1 MPRPTRRAAPFV
13 LAAALLAAAG
23 AAFAQPKVLNVYNW
37 AEYIAPDTLANF
49 EKETG
54 IKVRYDNF
62 DSNEVLHAKLVAGQ
76 TGYDIV
82 VPGAHFAKMQIEAG
96 LLQPLDRSKL
106 TNWGNLDPAL
116 LEQLA
121 KVDPGNKFLV
131 DWMWGYIA
139 VGVNTGKVKKA
150 LGDLPMPANAWDLVF
165 DPKYASR
172 LKSCGLSMLDS
183 ASEMLPVALHY
194 VGKPPFS
201 KNAAD
206 YAAAGEM
213 LKKVRPSVTR
223 FSSSG
228 YISDLANGG
237 LCAVIGYSGDINIAR
252 ARAIEGKTGQDI
264 VALVPST
271 GSMIFFDTMAI
282 PKDAKNVEAA
292 HQFINYILR
301 PEVHASLTNTV
312 FYANPNKAS
321 LKFVKPDVAN
331 NKTIFLPPEDLK
343 KMFVSETLPQD
354 LRRVQTR
361 TFTSFRAGK

>member
-1 MPRPTRRAAPFV
+1 MIRRAP
-13 LAAALLAAAG
+13 ALLAAAAALLVAATG
-23 AAFAQPKVLNVYNW
+23 ATAQQKVLNVYNW
-37 AEYIAPDTLANF
+37 AEYIAPDTLKNF

-62 DSNEVLHAKLVAGQ
+62 DTNEVLHAKLVAGK

-82 VPGAHFAKMQIEAG
+82 VPGAHFAKQQIEGG

-139 VGVNTGKVKKA
+139 VGINTEKVKKA

-165 DPKYASR
+165 DPKYASK
-172 LKSCGLSMLDS
+172 LKSCGVSFLDS

-194 VGKPPFS
+194 IGKPPFS
-201 KNAAD
+201 KDPKD

-213 LKKVRPSVTR
+213 LKKVRPSVGR

-228 YISDLANGG
+228 YISDLAAGG
-237 LCAVIGYSGDINIAR
+237 LCAVVGYSGDINIAR
-252 ARAIEGKTGQDI
+252 NRAIEGKTKQD
-264 VALVPST
+264 VLALVPSG

-282 PKDAKNVEAA
+282 PKDAKNVDEA

-321 LKFVKPDVAN
+321 LKFVKPEVAN
-331 NKTIFLPPEDLK
+331 NKTVFLPPEDLK
-343 KMFVSETLPQD
+343 KMFVSETVSQD
-354 LRRVQTR
+354 IRRVQTR